1 MAFEI
6 LWEPWTEKNN
16 PGNLCSEAYNGR
28 NYFPLSG
35 VSNARWQEDLC
46 LLWDTGNQSSFLSI
60 HRTQPSRLPPLHTYL
75 PVSPLLPFK
84 PAAPGLP
91 AIPGGPRRQTAH
103 GCKSWNKQMLRCHSQ
118 CRDQG
123 SHLLAQED
131 QCAPAHPWHLIVLV
145 HQEGLEDPALQVFLK
160 GKWR

>member
-1 MAFEI
+1 
-6 LWEPWTEKNN
+6 
-16 PGNLCSEAYNGR
+16 
-28 NYFPLSG
+28 
-35 VSNARWQEDLC
+35 
-46 LLWDTGNQSSFLSI
+46 
-60 HRTQPSRLPPLHTYL
+60 
-75 PVSPLLPFK
+75 
-84 PAAPGLP
+84 
-91 AIPGGPRRQTAH
+91 
-103 GCKSWNKQMLRCHSQ
+103 MLRFHPQ